1 MKHKLSTIA
10 SCIGIIIVMIPVY
23 QSYKF
28 GKDIFN
34 ARIECNKLQILD
46 KKMMLKW
53 ILKVFKK
60 N

>member
-46 KKMMLKW
+46 KK
-53 ILKVFKK
+53 
-60 N
+60 